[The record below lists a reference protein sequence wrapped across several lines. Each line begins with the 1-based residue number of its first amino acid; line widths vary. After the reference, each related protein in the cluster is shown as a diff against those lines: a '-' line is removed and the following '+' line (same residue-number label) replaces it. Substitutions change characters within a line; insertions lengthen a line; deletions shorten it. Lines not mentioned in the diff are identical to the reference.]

1 MNEIDEEL
9 NRSEQSAE
17 YGFVNPEEDNS
28 ARFDESGAELDENGE
43 NNENGED
50 DEEKAEPSKPFS
62 DALEWVSS
70 IVFAVSAM
78 LVLNLFFLR
87 SITVSGPSML
97 DTLENGDQVVATN
110 FCYTPAVGDIVII
123 QANKLMNDD
132 TDMWGEPIIK
142 RVIAVEGDTISID
155 FSKGEVYRNGELL
168 EEDYIKDLTFFR
180 YDDTWMES
188 GREYTVPENCVFV
201 LGDNRPVSNDSRN
214 LRQVGFIDTDLIMGK
229 AFVRVAPF
237 DKFKWLSVNE

>member
-9 NRSEQSAE
+9 KQREKPEDGS
-17 YGFVNPEEDNS
+17 VKPEE
-28 ARFDESGAELDENGE
+28 EGAAPIDENGSAEVGE
-43 NNENGED
+43 NVEDGENG
-50 DEEKAEPSKPFS
+50 EEKAEPPKPFS
-62 DALEWVSS
+62 DALDWVSS

-87 SITVSGPSML
+87 SITVSGSSML
-97 DTLENGDQVVATN
+97 DTLQDGDQVVATN
-110 FCYTPAVGDIVII
+110 FCYTPAIGDIVVI
-123 QANKLMNDD
+123 QANKLINDD

-142 RVIAVEGDTISID
+142 RVIAVAGDTVCINFD
-155 FSKGEVYRNGELL
+155 KGEVYRNGELL

-188 GREYTVPENCVFV
+188 GREYKVPEDCVFV

-214 LRQVGFIDTDLIMGK
+214 IRQVGFIDTDLIMGK

-237 DKFKWLSVNE
+237 ENFKWLS

>member
-9 NRSEQSAE
+9 NQSEQSAE
-17 YGFVNPEEDNS
+17 ESYIKPEENGKPDEKGDS
-28 ARFDESGAELDENGE
+28 AKSDEKGDEKGGE
-43 NNENGED
+43 KE
-50 DEEKAEPSKPFS
+50 EPSKPFS
-62 DALEWVSS
+62 DALDWISS
-70 IVFAVSAM
+70 IVYAVSAM

-87 SITVSGPSML
+87 SITVSGSSML
-97 DTLENGDQVVATN
+97 DTLQDGDQVVATN
-110 FCYTPAVGDIVII
+110 FCYTPAVGDIVVI
-123 QANKLMNDD
+123 QANKLINDD

-142 RVIAVEGDTISID
+142 RVIAVAGDSVCINFD
-155 FSKGEVYRNGELL
+155 KGEVYRNGELL

-188 GREYTVPENCVFV
+188 GKEYTVPEDCVFV

-237 DKFKWLSVNE
+237 DKFKWLNGNE